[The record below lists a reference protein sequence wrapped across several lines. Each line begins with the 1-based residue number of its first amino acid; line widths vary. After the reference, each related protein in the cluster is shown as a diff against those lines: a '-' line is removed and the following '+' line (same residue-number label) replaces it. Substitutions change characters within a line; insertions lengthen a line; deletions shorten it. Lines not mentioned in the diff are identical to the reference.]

1 MILFDKKNTRI
12 YFVFYKAVI
21 VKRCTRRRIMFILY
35 VQIAITTPSK
45 WAAKI
50 ILFF

>member
-1 MILFDKKNTRI
+1 
-12 YFVFYKAVI
+12 
-21 VKRCTRRRIMFILY
+21 MFILY